1 VPEVYDCGDETPTGA
16 TTLTLTTDVW
26 LTPHR
31 SVGLHVQ
38 YENTARNGRLR
49 AVFPVGTTTCTAQAD
64 GHFRLA
70 ERTKPEV
77 LTPEDAPAWHSG
89 YPGELNYPTQHQG
102 DFVLVEG
109 DDHRTWIANRG
120 SPEYELLNPEGDTHV
135 AVTLHRAVG
144 MLPVEGGRI
153 RWCQAGPSIP
163 TPGAQCLR
171 EMEAHLAFG
180 TGPVSREEAV
190 RHGRTFAHP
199 AWAREM
205 PHLPYVESDGE
216 RARSRGLLRLDNPA
230 VELSALRPA
239 DEDNTCVLRLVNR
252 SEETQEV
259 TVTFGFEV
267 STACPTDFHE
277 RWDEKAARPVTDDR
291 LPLTLTPHQIQTLLL
306 R

>member
-1 VPEVYDCGDETPTGA
+1 EQPTGA
-16 TTLTLTTDVW
+16 TALDVTTDVW

-49 AVFPVGTTTCTAQAD
+49 AVLPTGTTTRTAQAD

-77 LTPEDAPAWHSG
+77 LTPEDAPERHSG
-89 YPGELNYPTQHQG
+89 YPGELSYPTQHQG
-102 DFVLVEG
+102 DFVIVEG
-109 DDHRTWIANRG
+109 DEHRTWIANRG
-120 SPEYELLNPEGDTHV
+120 LPEYELLNPEDDTHV

-144 MLPVEGGRI
+144 MLSVEGGRI
-153 RWCQAGPSIP
+153 RDCQAGPSIP

-180 TGPVSREEAV
+180 TGPVARTEAA

-205 PHLPYVESDGE
+205 PHLPYVEGDAKHP
-216 RARSRGLLRLDNPA
+216 RRRSLLHLDNPA
-230 VELSALRPA
+230 VELSAFRPA
-239 DEDNTCVLRLVNR
+239 DEDDTCVLRLVNR
-252 SEETQEV
+252 SEETQGV
-259 TVTFGFEV
+259 TVTLDFPTEKW
-267 STACPTDFHE
+267 CPTDFHE
-277 RWDEKAARPVTDDR
+277 TWDDSEARSLTDDQ
-291 LPLTLTPHQIQTLLL
+291 LLLTLDPHQIRTVLL